1 MFSVAWNVISC
12 GETASERN
20 RQHFHNFT
28 GEFNPM
34 DMQSFLAS
42 GICIALLSYLIGS
55 IPFGYLIGRFNG
67 LDIRRHGSRN
77 IGATNVRRVLGRD
90 WGVVCFILD
99 FLKGLLPVILF
110 GQFLGAQTAV
120 GVGWGEM
127 FAVAGTIGGHIF
139 PFTLNFKGGK
149 GVATSLGAILAV
161 AFWPVL
167 IGAVVWYITFLK
179 TRIVSLASIMAAI
192 SLPVAATFML
202 ALGMGGIHGTNIILM
217 AIIAALIIVRHKD
230 NIIRLRNGQENKFS
244 KQSAKS

>member
-1 MFSVAWNVISC
+1 M
-12 GETASERN
+12 
-20 RQHFHNFT
+20 
-28 GEFNPM
+28 
-34 DMQSFLAS
+34 
-42 GICIALLSYLIGS
+42 SYLIGS

-167 IGAVVWYITFLK
+167 IELSSGILRLKPGSSPGQHYGGNLAAGCGNIHACVGHGGHPWYKYHPDGHYCRADHRSTQ
-179 TRIVSLASIMAAI
+179 
-192 SLPVAATFML
+192 
-202 ALGMGGIHGTNIILM
+202 G
-217 AIIAALIIVRHKD
+217 
-230 NIIRLRNGQENKFS
+230 
-244 KQSAKS
+244 